1 MRSAS
6 SVNKYSALRLAD
18 KEPISAEIN
27 FGHTQYDNTSV
38 MSATQR
44 LEHSKTPSQGSKEGR
59 RREGKQREDGRGGE
73 ERERKKKR
81 KREGSREIGK
91 KYII

>member
-27 FGHTQYDNTSV
+27 FGHTQYNNTPV

-59 RREGKQREDGRGGE
+59 RK
-73 ERERKKKR
+73 
-81 KREGSREIGK
+81 EGSRERMGGEGRKGK
-91 KYII
+91 GRRKERGKEVGR